1 MSYTT
6 IKLRSPFYIKT
17 LPTTNAHYVAIGLRF
32 WQGSETNPPSTY
44 NYNLTKFCVDNQD
57 FVIFEVSALTRDY
70 LKLTFSGTYT
80 EDYAIWS
87 RYDYTVFDSSG
98 TALYSLG
105 ETQVASD
112 GYTEFSDGMNYLP
125 TMEHLLMSNRCL
137 QVPINAKTCIPVNG
151 YNTNSVKFYNNGVL
165 VENVGI
171 TFDDTSSH
179 AVKQICYGVNQQD
192 YYNRV
197 ENIRDGSVIRNLCVD
212 AFYDLIDNG
221 AVDTIVVESND
232 QTIISTIS
240 VKRILECKYDIFK
253 LSFVN
258 KFGAIQDLFMFKNSK
273 QQLKVSDKT
282 FQRNL
287 LTESTFTYN
296 TTEHQ
301 KRTILKQG
309 NKSITLNSGYVGEC
323 LNPAFEELFLSEQ
336 IWLTN
341 NQEEIH
347 PVYLSDKSFK
357 YKTHLNEKLINYDLN
372 FEFAYDQINNIR

>member
-6 IKLRSPFYIKT
+6 IKLRSPYFIKT

-32 WQGSETNPPSTY
+32 WQGSETNPPATY

-57 FVIFEVSALTRDY
+57 FVIFEISALTRDY
-70 LKLTFSGTYT
+70 LKLTFSGTYS

-87 RYDYTVFDSSG
+87 RYDYTVFDVNG

-125 TMEHLLMSNRCL
+125 SSEDLLISNRCL
-137 QVPINAKTCIPVNG
+137 ELPINAKTCIPVNG
-151 YNTNSVKFYNNGVL
+151 YNTNSVKFYNNGML

-171 TFDDTSSH
+171 TFNDTSAH
-179 AVKQICYGVNQQD
+179 AVKQICYGIDQQD
-192 YYNRV
+192 YYTRV
-197 ENIRDGSVIRNLCVD
+197 ENLTGGSVIRNSCVD
-212 AFYDLIDNG
+212 AFYDAIDYG
-221 AVDTIVVESND
+221 AIDTIVVENSD
-232 QTIISTIS
+232 LQTQTTLS
-240 VKRILECKYDIFK
+240 VKRITECKYDIFK

-258 KFGAIQDLFMFKNSK
+258 QFGAIQDLFMFKNSK
-273 QQLKVSDKT
+273 QQLKVTDKT

-287 LTESTFTYN
+287 LTESTFTYD